1 MRKEAYKIS
10 GKAALD
16 LEEIWFYT
24 YQNWST
30 EQADR
35 YFDLLMDEIEHL
47 SKHIESGKSVEYIM
61 KGYKVSKV
69 KSHLIFYK
77 ESDESMI
84 EIVRIL
90 HEKMDIKKRI
100 NE

>member
-24 YQNWST
+24 YQNWSA

-47 SKHIESGKSVEYIM
+47 SKYVESGKSVEYI
-61 KGYKVSKV
+61 KKAYRVSKV

-84 EIVRIL
+84 EVVRIL
-90 HEKMDIKKRI
+90 HEKMDIKNRI